1 MLFPLS
7 LSLLSRIRT
16 SARPASSDQHWN
28 SKFGGWRRRKR
39 ARERGGQLLRG
50 KEGRVSFAFRGHINF
65 GQSRLVRRRTV
76 GMIKICSPL
85 QRPENNCHRRRR
97 GSPVFACK
105 FFSLPPF
112 PRPNITRG
120 GNLNAPHDDCRKR
133 IEVKERRREL
143 PEVLNRQK
151 SRYPV
156 SLKAWFLPGHWHL

>member
-7 LSLLSRIRT
+7 PLPYKNQR
-16 SARPASSDQHWN
+16 APRPASSDQHWN
-28 SKFGGWRRRKR
+28 SKYGGWGRRRR
-39 ARERGGQLLRG
+39 AREGGRGQLLRLER
-50 KEGRVSFAFRGHINF
+50 EGRVSFAFRGHINF
-65 GQSRLVRRRTV
+65 GQSRLARSLSVGLSV

-105 FFSLPPF
+105 FFPFLLSSL

-133 IEVKERRREL
+133 IEVKGEEER
-143 PEVLNRQK
+143 
-151 SRYPV
+151 
-156 SLKAWFLPGHWHL
+156 AA